1 MKVKTLVSLKPAT
14 DINANLNKF
23 FYGQVFKHRGC
34 IFRTMLH
41 SLIEVGFLEANQE
54 VKKSQK
60 KYEIKR
66 TLSLR

>member
-1 MKVKTLVSLKPAT
+1 
-14 DINANLNKF
+14 
-23 FYGQVFKHRGC
+23 
-34 IFRTMLH
+34 MLH

-66 TLSLR
+66 TSSLR